1 MSIVLKKLVMKTIV
15 ATYATRATAEE
26 VINELERQGHARQNM
41 GLAVAEHPEAT
52 HAQAMVTVTV
62 SEPNMEIT
70 KNILKQYQPVQLDE
84 HETQWRLKNEDEPE
98 HPNPDDFIA
107 PERADKE

>member
-1 MSIVLKKLVMKTIV
+1 MKTIV
-15 ATYATRATAEE
+15 ATYETRNTAEK
-26 VINELERQGHARQNM
+26 VINELERHGHARQDM

-62 SEPNMEIT
+62 SEPNMEFT
-70 KNILKQYQPVQLDE
+70 KNILKKYQPVQLDE

-98 HPNPDDFIA
+98 HPNPDNFTA
-107 PERADKE
+107 PEQVDKD